1 MTKQDGSQHAVISH
15 FWLRVRRFL
24 VGLVIL
30 GVLVASVY
38 FFRDELLALL
48 QKNDTLWTL
57 YLHVSHQLHNKT
69 LLGLFY
75 AGFFGSFF
83 FIFIPLEPL
92 YLYYLSLD
100 YFAIIV
106 TMIMITSSIGGLV
119 FDYGCGRILGRFLIS
134 RKDKE
139 KFEKRKKRI
148 ERFGGFILLL
158 TNIIPFL
165 PVQWVC
171 VFYGGVHYNFK
182 KFLIYTFVGRSAYIF
197 FLWYASVYLHR
208 LVDFLI

>member
-1 MTKQDGSQHAVISH
+1 MTKQDGSQHAATSP
-15 FWLRVRRFL
+15 FSLRVRRLFW
-24 VGLVIL
+24 GLVIL
-30 GVLVASVY
+30 GALIATVY
-38 FFRDELLALL
+38 CFHHELLALL

-57 YLHVSHQLHNKT
+57 YLHVSYQLHNKT
-69 LLGLFY
+69 LLGLAY

-83 FIFIPLEPL
+83 FIFLPLEPL

-100 YFAIIV
+100 YFTLII
-106 TMIMITSSIGGLV
+106 TIIMITSSIGGLV

-139 KFEKRKKRI
+139 KFEKRKERI
-148 ERFGGFILLL
+148 ERFGGFFLLL
-158 TNIIPFL
+158 SNIIPFL

-182 KFLIYTFVGRSAYIF
+182 KFLIYTFVGRSTYIL

-208 LVDFLI
+208 FVNFLI